1 MITLASRAAIEG
13 GVLPEM
19 AFSMVDAYIM
29 QVEKMSDIVE
39 IRSFMRK
46 AEQTFLERVQENK
59 KTKVKNKLVEDTKN
73 FIFQHLHSKIE
84 IGNIGNEIGANTRQ
98 KT

>member
-1 MITLASRAAIEG
+1 
-13 GVLPEM
+13 M

-29 QVEKMSDIVE
+29 QVEKMSNIVE

-59 KTKVKNKLVEDTKN
+59 KPKVKNMLVEDTKKYDY
-73 FIFQHLHSKIE
+73 IILADVLEHLSDPAFRSF
-84 IGNIGNEIGANTRQ
+84 NLARLNTCDCIV
-98 KT
+98 